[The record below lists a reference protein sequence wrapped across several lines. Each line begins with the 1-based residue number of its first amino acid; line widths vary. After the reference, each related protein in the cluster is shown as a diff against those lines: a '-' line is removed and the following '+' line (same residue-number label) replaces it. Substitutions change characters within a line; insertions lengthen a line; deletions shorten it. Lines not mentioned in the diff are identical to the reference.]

1 MKAKLRLGCV
11 LTGIA
16 AMWGGCASVSTSPDA
31 VVVTAEPPELEVEAE
46 FPHQQVTGVA
56 VSSSGRTF
64 VNFPYWSDGH
74 TLSVAEVEETG
85 RLKPIPDEA
94 WNAKSGPVE
103 HRFVCVQ
110 SVHVDDEDTLWIVDA
125 GSPKQ
130 TGVVEG
136 GAKLVRVNL
145 GTNEVAQVIRFA
157 PEVAPERSYLNDVRV
172 DTKNQYA
179 FLTDSNLGALVVV
192 DLRTGAARR
201 VLDND
206 PSVQPEPNLALKVQ
220 GNVLMDPEKQQP
232 LAIASDGIAIDPVGR
247 WLYYKALTGHTL
259 YRIPLQVLET
269 EGISEAEIAQRIE
282 RVGRLPVSDG
292 LAYRDGKIYVT
303 AIEEDAVVAYDVVT
317 RQSETIAQD
326 AQLRWPDSLA
336 FTPEGDLLVT
346 TSQIHLTPKFNRGE
360 MKVNEPY
367 RVFRVPVPDALVP
380 AE

>member
-1 MKAKLRLGCV
+1 MKAKLGLGCV
-11 LTGIA
+11 LAGIGLI
-16 AMWGGCASVSTSPDA
+16 WGGCESASTTPDA
-31 VVVTAEPPELEVEAE
+31 LVVTAEPPKLEVEAE

-74 TLSVAEVEETG
+74 TVSVAEVDESG
-85 RLKPIPDEA
+85 ALRPFPDAA
-94 WNAKSGPVE
+94 WNAKSGPAE

-110 SVHVDDEDTLWIVDA
+110 SVHVDDQDTLWIVDA

-145 GTNEVAQVIRFA
+145 GTNAVAQVIRLGA
-157 PEVAPERSYLNDVRV
+157 DVAPERSYLNDVRV
-172 DTKNQYA
+172 DTKNQHA
-179 FLTDSNLGALVVV
+179 FLTDSNMGALVVV

-220 GNVLMDPEKQQP
+220 GNVLMDPEKQRP
-232 LAIASDGIAIDPVGR
+232 LALASDGIAIDPVGR

-259 YRIPLQVLET
+259 YRIPLQVLEM
-269 EGISEAEIAQRIE
+269 EGISDAEIAQRIE
-282 RVGRLPVSDG
+282 RVGRLPASDG

-303 AIEEDAVVAYDVVT
+303 AIEDDAVVAYDVVT
-317 RQSETIAQD
+317 RQSEVIAQD
-326 AQLRWPDSLA
+326 EQLRWPDSLA
-336 FTPEGDLLVT
+336 FTPDGDLLVT
-346 TSQIHLTPKFNRGE
+346 TSQIHLTAKFNGGQ
-360 MKVNEPY
+360 MKVEEPY
-367 RVFRVPVPDALVP
+367 RVFRVPVPNALVA

>member
-1 MKAKLRLGCV
+1 MKAKLGLGCS
-11 LTGIA
+11 LAGAA
-16 AMWGGCASVSTSPDA
+16 AMWSGCESASTTPRA
-31 VVVTAEPPELEVEAE
+31 LVVTAEPPKLEVEAE

-74 TLSVAEVEETG
+74 TVSVAEVDESGTL
-85 RLKPIPDEA
+85 RPFPDA
-94 WNAKSGPVE
+94 VWNAKTGPTE
-103 HRFVCVQ
+103 RRFVCVQ
-110 SVHVDDEDTLWIVDA
+110 SVHVDDQDTLWIVDA

-145 GTNEVAQVIRFA
+145 GTNEVAQVIRFGA
-157 PEVAPERSYLNDVRV
+157 DVAPERSYLNDVRV
-172 DTKNQYA
+172 DTKNQHA
-179 FLTDSNLGALVVV
+179 FLTDSNMGALVVV

-220 GNVLMDPEKQQP
+220 GNVLMDTEKQQP
-232 LAIASDGIAIDPVGR
+232 LAIASDGIAIDAVGR

-269 EGISEAEIAQRIE
+269 EKISDAEIAQRIE
-282 RVGRLPVSDG
+282 RVGRLPASDG
-292 LAYRDGKIYVT
+292 LAYRDGKVYVT
-303 AIEEDAVVAYDVVT
+303 AIEDDAVVAYDVVT
-317 RQSETIAQD
+317 RQSEVIAQD
-326 AQLRWPDSLA
+326 ERLRWPDSLA
-336 FTPEGDLLVT
+336 FTPDGDLLVT
-346 TSQIHLTPKFNRGE
+346 TSQIHLTPKFNGGE
-360 MKVNEPY
+360 MKVEEPY
-367 RVFRVPVPDALVP
+367 RVFRVPVPDVLVP

>member
-1 MKAKLRLGCV
+1 
-11 LTGIA
+11 
-16 AMWGGCASVSTSPDA
+16 MWGGCASVSTAPKA
-31 VVVTAEPPELEVEAE
+31 VVVTAEPPKLEVVAE

-56 VSSSGRTF
+56 VSSSGRRF

-74 TLSVAEVEETG
+74 TTSVAEVEESG
-85 RLKPIPDEA
+85 VLRPFPDVA
-94 WNAKSGPVE
+94 WNAKSGPAA

-110 SVHVDDEDTLWIVDA
+110 SVHVDDQDTLWIVDA

-145 GTNEVAQVIRFA
+145 GTNEVAQVIRFG
-157 PEVAPERSYLNDVRV
+157 PDVAPERSYLNDVRV

-179 FLTDSNLGALVVV
+179 FLTDSNMGALVVV

-232 LAIASDGIAIDPVGR
+232 LALASDGIAIDPVGR

-269 EGISEAEIAQRIE
+269 EGISDGEIAQRIE
-282 RVGRLPVSDG
+282 RVGRLPASDG
-292 LAYRDGKIYVT
+292 LAYRDGKVYVT

-317 RQSETIAQD
+317 RQSEIIAQD
-326 AQLRWPDSLA
+326 EQLRWPDSLA
-336 FTPEGDLLVT
+336 FTPDGDLLVT

-360 MKVNEPY
+360 MKVQDPY
-367 RVFRVPVPDALVP
+367 RVYRLAVPDALVP